1 MFRIALINMPFAN
14 LNMPSLA
21 LTQLKTVVE
30 AKFPNEV
37 SVDIIYLNQEFVHYL
52 GHEPYEAVTTQI
64 DHHDSGLGDWFFR
77 QIAFPETPDN
87 SDDYLRRLYAVQSK
101 QVQMFRNYVQLK
113 RQGLDSFLGKLIT
126 KYQLTHANMVGLTSM
141 FSQNVACMAMARKI
155 KSWNSRVITAMG
167 GANCESPMGQE
178 IIKNVPSIDFVFS
191 GPALRSFPAVVKHL
205 INDEPD
211 KCHSID
217 GVFTKENMGEPKSEK
232 SIRPEPVNEQV
243 SATPKVQAPV
253 QLISITKAPAVAATA
268 TKSSCDTNGNGAS
281 NGNGANGNGGNGNGN
296 GAGKIASLGAEL
308 ELDYNVQLNYDDFL
322 NTLDS
327 NFPQKKVSP
336 VLLFETSRGCWWGE
350 KAHCTFC
357 GLNGASMSYRAMSPD
372 KAIQQFE
379 SLFKYAPRV
388 TRYQNVDNILAK
400 NYISEVFPHL
410 NPPADASIFYEV
422 KADLTEE
429 DIKMLAKTRVNLIQ
443 PGIEALNTST
453 LKLMRKG
460 TSVFQNLVLLKNCAM
475 HDVFPIWNLLLGFPG
490 EGEEIYK
497 KYVDDLPSLIHLPPP
512 NGAFPVRFDRYSPY
526 FTKAKEYGLALQ
538 PFEFYAFTYPFSKES
553 LENIAYYFVDNKF
566 DAEYRIVLS
575 RWLSKVKE
583 RVQNWRLRYAGA
595 NSTLP
600 ARLYFK
606 ESEGQTVVYDSRSG
620 KAVEHKISENG
631 LEVLRACNKANR
643 IAQLKAQL
651 GHLPNFDAE
660 KEVAF
665 LRERGLLF
673 QEHERLLNLVL
684 PHEPDDHRPYES
696 TIGESGTSVR
706 DSAPVST

>member
-1 MFRIALINMPFAN
+1 MYRIALINMPFATI
-14 LNMPSLA
+14 NMPSLA
-21 LTQLKTVVE
+21 LTQLKAVVD
-30 AKFPNEV
+30 AKFSNEV
-37 SVDIIYLNQEFVHYL
+37 SVEIIYLNQEFAHYL
-52 GHEPYEAVTTQI
+52 GVEPYENVAKQME
-64 DHHDSGLGDWFFR
+64 HYESGLGDWFFR
-77 QIAFPETPDN
+77 QVAFPEAPDN
-87 SDDYLRRLYAVQSK
+87 TESYLRRYYAGQST
-101 QVQMFRNYVQLK
+101 QAQMFKNYVQQK
-113 RQGLDSFLGKLIT
+113 RQGLDAFLGKLVM
-126 KYQLTHANMVGLTSM
+126 KHQLAQANLVGFTSM
-141 FSQNVACMAMARKI
+141 FSQNVPCFAVARKI

-178 IIKNVPSIDFVFS
+178 IIKNVPCIDFVFS
-191 GPALRSFPAVVKHL
+191 GPALRSFPTAIGHL

-211 KCHSID
+211 KCHSVD
-217 GVFTKENMGEPKSEK
+217 GVFTKKNMGESKSEK
-232 SIRPEPVNEQV
+232 SIRPESVNEPV
-243 SATPKVQAPV
+243 SATPKAPAPV
-253 QLISITKAPAVAATA
+253 QLISITKAPAVATPA

-327 NFPQKKVSP
+327 NFPQKKISP

-357 GLNGASMSYRAMSPD
+357 GLNGASMNYRAMSPD

-379 SLFKYAPRV
+379 VLFKHAPRC

-400 NYISEVFPHL
+400 NYIRDVFPHL

-429 DIKMLAKTRVNLIQ
+429 DVKVLAKTRVNLIK
-443 PGIEALNTST
+443 PGVESINTST

-475 HDVFPIWNLLLGFPG
+475 HNVFPVWNLLVGFPR
-490 EGEEIYK
+490 EGEEVYK
-497 KYVDDLPSLIHLPPP
+497 KYVDDIPLLMHLPPP
-512 NGAFPVRFDRYSPY
+512 NGAAVVQFHRYSPY
-526 FTKAKEYGLALQ
+526 FTKAKEYGLDLQ
-538 PFEFYAFTYPFSKES
+538 PLEFYGFIYPFSKES
-553 LENIAYYFVDNKF
+553 LENIAYYFEDTKF
-566 DAEYRIVLS
+566 DAEYRIAITS
-575 RWLSKVKE
+575 WIAKIQKSTTY
-583 RVQNWRLRYAGA
+583 WRFRYNGA
-595 NSTLP
+595 NSALP

-620 KAVEHKISENG
+620 NAVEHKISEAG

-651 GHLPNFDAE
+651 GHLPDFDAE
-660 KEVAF
+660 KEVAY

-684 PHEPDDHRPYES
+684 PHEPDDHDRS
-696 TIGESGTSVR
+696 QQLLH
-706 DSAPVST
+706 

>member
-14 LNMPSLA
+14 INMPSLA
-21 LTQLKTVVE
+21 LTQLKAVVE

-37 SVDIIYLNQEFVHYL
+37 SVEVIYLNQEFAHYL
-52 GHEPYEAVTTQI
+52 GLEPYESVVNQI

-87 SDDYLRRLYAVQSK
+87 SDVYLRRFYAVQSK

-113 RQGLDSFLGKLIT
+113 RQGLDAFLGKLIM
-126 KYQLTHANMVGLTSM
+126 KYQLTQANLVGLTSM

-178 IIKNVPSIDFVFS
+178 IIKNVPCIDFVFS
-191 GPALRSFPAVVKHL
+191 GPALRSFPAVIRHL
-205 INDEPD
+205 IADEPD

-232 SIRPEPVNEQV
+232 SIRLEPVNAV
-243 SATPKVQAPV
+243 APKVQAQV
-253 QLISITKAPAVAATA
+253 QLVGITKSAVGVATA
-268 TKSSCDTNGNGAS
+268 TTGNGDCGS
-281 NGNGANGNGGNGNGN
+281 NGTNGNGANGNGSNGN
-296 GAGKIASLGAEL
+296 GAGKVGVLGSEL

-327 NFPQKKVSP
+327 NFPQKKISP
-336 VLLFETSRGCWWGE
+336 ILLFETSRGCWWGE

-357 GLNGASMSYRAMSPD
+357 GLNGASMNYRAMSPD

-400 NYISEVFPHL
+400 NYISEVFPYL

-429 DIKMLAKTRVNLIQ
+429 DVKVLARTRVNLIQ

-453 LKLMRKG
+453 LKLMKKG

-490 EGEEIYK
+490 EGEEVYK
-497 KYVDDLPSLIHLPPP
+497 KYVDDLPLLIHLPPP

-526 FTKAKEYGLALQ
+526 FTKAKEYGLELQ
-538 PFEFYAFTYPFSKES
+538 PFEFYGFTYPFSKQS
-553 LENIAYYFVDNKF
+553 IENIAYYFVDAKF
-566 DAEYRIVLS
+566 DAEYRIALS
-575 RWLSKVKE
+575 RWISKIKE
-583 RVQNWRLRYAGA
+583 KMQTWRLRYSGA
-595 NSTLP
+595 NSALP

-620 KAVEHKISENG
+620 QAVEHKISENG
-631 LEVLRACNKANR
+631 LQVLRACNKANR
-643 IAQLKAQL
+643 VAQLAAQL
-651 GHLPNFDAE
+651 GHLDDFDPA
-660 KEVAF
+660 KEVAY
-665 LRERGLLF
+665 LQERGLLF
-673 QEHERLLNLVL
+673 QEHERLLSLVL
-684 PHEPDDHRPYES
+684 PHDPSISSASELPTDQVFD
-696 TIGESGTSVR
+696 SGTGVR
-706 DSAPVST
+706 DSAPIST